1 VEGVSEMVRKKT
13 QYHKSMGG
21 PNEKK
26 NEEATINMVMA
37 ITTESKVL
45 EEVAFQERKPLKGK
59 EPQD

>member
-1 VEGVSEMVRKKT
+1 MVRKKT